1 MSKIAGPRIDSQSDR
16 DEDAL
21 EDTLTY
27 SQESGGDDGPT
38 MDSESDLEDA
48 LEDTLTWSQE
58 SGEDNHDDLEDTFK
72 FTISQFQPESKP
84 DSKVNSIR
92 FYNNPSYQNNQI

>member
-1 MSKIAGPRIDSQSDR
+1 MDSESDR

-27 SQESGGDDGPT
+27 SQESGGDDGPR
-38 MDSESDLEDA
+38 MDSESDCEDA

-58 SGEDNHDDLEDTFK
+58 SGEDDHDDLEDT
-72 FTISQFQPESKP
+72 FTISQFQPESEP

-92 FYNNPSYQNNQI
+92 FYNNPSYQSN

>member
-1 MSKIAGPRIDSQSDR
+1 MDSESDR

-27 SQESGGDDGPT
+27 SQESVGDDGPR
-38 MDSESDLEDA
+38 MDPESDCEDA

-58 SGEDNHDDLEDTFK
+58 SGEDDHDDLEDTFTHTSFIEK
-72 FTISQFQPESKP
+72 TQHVHYLSVSAR
-84 DSKVNSIR
+84 V
-92 FYNNPSYQNNQI
+92 